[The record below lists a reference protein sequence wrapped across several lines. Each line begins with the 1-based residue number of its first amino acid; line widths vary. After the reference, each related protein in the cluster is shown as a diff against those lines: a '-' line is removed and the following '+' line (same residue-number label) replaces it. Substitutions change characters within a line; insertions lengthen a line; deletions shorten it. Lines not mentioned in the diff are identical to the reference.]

1 MKGTALVKM
10 VRCSKDFD
18 AFIEAFQKANDE
30 LELQEDNDTKKLL
43 EFLTI
48 VEQRSL
54 TKSMNDHHVIQY
66 CLKNFSIEDNKHIL
80 NVVIDNYV
88 EIALDKNG

>member
-1 MKGTALVKM
+1 MKGIALVKM

-54 TKSMNDHHVIQY
+54 TNNHHVIQY

-88 EIALDKNG
+88 EIAIDKNG